1 MAGGKETPR
10 QKMIGMMYL
19 VLTALLALQVS
30 SAVLQKFAIINVTL
44 EELVTEENR
53 RNGAVLA
60 AIREAGQGKTNPKVV
75 AAVANAD
82 KVRAATQDLMTEIA
96 EVKKKM
102 IDLSTTS
109 GKVDEVLIN
118 NHGSQVATLMIDPR
132 STTGKAFEKSLNDY
146 VVTLNQLTGE
156 NYDKIAKPPKEI
168 DFFKN
173 NSDHNKKDFL
183 TFTFENTPPIAAIA
197 SLNQFQTDI
206 LATEAL
212 ALAKLAVDADAGVVK
227 FDKIV
232 PMVKPKS
239 SIVAAGDKYEADMF
253 ITASAEGLTPEMYR
267 NGQKLEVALDPD
279 FGVMMGKVSFPASA
293 SNYDASGMS
302 KQTFEAEIRIGD
314 SEDQIYKQTI
324 EYFVA
329 KPVIRV
335 TTGNA
340 PTLYMNCGNTV
351 NIEVPALGTNYNPS
365 FTARGGSVIKGDK
378 PGRVTLVPKERKM
391 AVTVVNGGAT
401 LGTENFDVKPIPAP
415 KYVALDNNRRPIDLK
430 NGVRGASLTGLRI
443 SAEADE
449 NFKSEVPQDANYRIR
464 SMEVILAR
472 GTQRVA
478 TLNANSEILDM
489 GAWRSQFRPGD
500 RIIIDIKSVTRR
512 TFQGQDETVPIRSEV
527 IQIAIN

>member
-30 SAVLQKFAIINVTL
+30 SAVLEKFAIINVTL
-44 EELVTEENR
+44 SQLVAEENKK
-53 RNGAVLA
+53 NGAVLA
-60 AIREAGQGKTNPKVV
+60 AIREAGQGKTNPKVLT
-75 AAVANAD
+75 AVANAE
-82 KVRAATQDLMTEIA
+82 KVREATQSIMAKSE

-102 IDLSTTS
+102 IDLSTPS
-109 GKVDEVLIN
+109 GEVDEVLIN

-132 STTGKAFEKSLNDY
+132 STTGKDYEKALNDY
-146 VVTLNQLTGE
+146 VATLQQLTGE
-156 NYDKIAKPPKEI
+156 TYHKIAKAPADI
-168 DFFKN
+168 DFFKEDP
-173 NSDHNKKDFL
+173 DHSKKDFL

-197 SLNQFQTDI
+197 SINQFQTEI
-206 LATEAL
+206 LATESL
-212 ALAKLAVDADAGVVK
+212 ALGKLAVDADAGVVK

-253 ITASAEGLTPEMYR
+253 ITASAEGLTPEMFR
-267 NGQKLEVALDPD
+267 NGQKLDVQLDPAY
-279 FGVMMGKVSFPASA
+279 GVMMGKVSFPASA
-293 SNYDASGMS
+293 SNYDASGLS

-340 PTLYMNCGNTV
+340 PTLYMNCGNNV

-365 FTARGGSVIKGDK
+365 FSARGGSVIKGSK
-378 PGRVTLVPKERKM
+378 AGQVILVPKERKM
-391 AVTVVNGGAT
+391 AVTVANGGAT
-401 LGTENFDVKPIPAP
+401 LGTENFDVKQIPAP
-415 KYVALDNNRRPIDLK
+415 KYVAMDNARKPIDLK

-449 NFKSEVPQDANYRIR
+449 NFKTEVPKDANYRIR

-472 GTQRVA
+472 GTSRVA
-478 TLNANSEILDM
+478 TLNATSEILDM

-512 TFQGQDETVPIRSEV
+512 TFQGEDEKVAIRSEV
-527 IQIAIN
+527 INIPIQ

>member
-30 SAVLQKFAIINVTL
+30 SAVLEKFAIINVTL
-44 EELVTEENR
+44 EELVSEENKK
-53 RNGAVLA
+53 NGAVLA

-75 AAVANAD
+75 NAVANAD
-82 KVRAATQDLMTEIA
+82 KVRAATADAMAKIDEL
-96 EVKKKM
+96 KKKM
-102 IDLSTTS
+102 ITLSGTD
-109 GKVDEVLIN
+109 KVDEILIN
-118 NHGSQVATLMIDPR
+118 NHGSQVATMMIDPR
-132 STTGKAFEKSLNDY
+132 STTGKEFEKMLNDY
-146 VVTLNQLTGE
+146 VATLNQLTGE
-156 NYDKIAKPPKEI
+156 QYNKIAKEPKDI

-173 NSDHNKKDFL
+173 DPDHNKKDFL
-183 TFTFENTPPIAAIA
+183 TFTFENTPPIAALA
-197 SLNQFQTDI
+197 SVNQFQTEI

-212 ALAKLAVDADAGVVK
+212 ALGKLAVDAEAGVVK

-253 ITASAEGLTPEMYR
+253 ITASAEGLTPEMFR
-267 NGQKLEVALDPD
+267 NGQKLDVQLDPT

-293 SNYDASGMS
+293 SNYDAQGLS

-314 SEDQIYKQTI
+314 SEDQVYKQTI

-365 FTARGGSVIKGDK
+365 FSAKGGSVIKGDK

-391 AVTVVNGGAT
+391 AVTVANGGAT
-401 LGTENFDVKPIPAP
+401 LGTENFDVKAIPSP
-415 KYVALDNNRRPIDLK
+415 KYVAKDNGGKEIDMK
-430 NGVRGASLTGLRI
+430 NGVRGAGLTGLRI
-443 SAEADE
+443 SAEAEE
-449 NFKSEVPQDANYRIR
+449 NFKQEVPKDATYRIR

-478 TLNANSEILDM
+478 TINANSEILDM

-500 RIIIDIKSVTRR
+500 RIIIDIKTVTRR
-512 TFQGQDETVPIRSEV
+512 TFQGEDERVAIRSEV
-527 IQIAIN
+527 INIPIQ

>member
-30 SAVLQKFAIINVTL
+30 SAVLEKFAIINVTL
-44 EELVTEENR
+44 EELASEN
-53 RNGAVLA
+53 NKKNAAVLT
-60 AIREAGQGKTNPKVV
+60 AIREAGQGKTNPKVL
-75 AAVANAD
+75 AAVENAD
-82 KVRAATQDLMTEIA
+82 KVRKATADVMAKIEEL
-96 EVKKKM
+96 KKKM
-102 IDLSTTS
+102 LALSETD
-109 GKVDEVLIN
+109 KVDGAFIN
-118 NHGSQVATLMIDPR
+118 NHGSQVATMMIDPR
-132 STTGKAFEKSLNDY
+132 SKVGKDFEKTLNDY
-146 VVTLNQLTGE
+146 VAFLNQTTGE
-156 NYDKIAKPPKEI
+156 TYPKIAKSPKDI
-168 DFFKN
+168 DFFKDDP
-173 NSDHNKKDFL
+173 DHNKKDFL
-183 TFTFENTPPIAAIA
+183 TFTFENTPPIAAMA
-197 SLNQFQTDI
+197 SVNQFQTE
-206 LATEAL
+206 LLETEAL
-212 ALAKLAVDADAGVVK
+212 ALAKLAVDAEAGVVK

-253 ITASAEGLTPEMYR
+253 ITASAEGLTPEMFR
-267 NGQKLEVALDPD
+267 NGQKLDVSLDPTY
-279 FGVMMGKVSFPASA
+279 GVMMGKVSFPASA
-293 SNYDASGMS
+293 SNYDASGLS

-365 FTARGGSVIKGDK
+365 FSARGGEVIKGDK

-391 AVTVVNGGAT
+391 TVTVVNGGAT
-401 LGTENFDVKPIPAP
+401 LGTENFDVRLIPSP
-415 KYVALDNNRRPIDLK
+415 KYVAKDNAGKEINLK
-430 NGVRGASLTGLRI
+430 DGVRGASLTGLRI
-443 SAEADE
+443 NAEAE
-449 NFKSEVPQDANYRIR
+449 PGFKSEVPQDANYRIR

-478 TLNANSEILDM
+478 TINANSEILDM
-489 GAWRSQFRPGD
+489 AAWRSQFRPGD

-512 TFQGQDETVPIRSEV
+512 TFQGQDEKVDIRSEV
-527 IQIAIN
+527 INIPIQ

>member
-30 SAVLQKFAIINVTL
+30 SAVLEKFAIINVTL
-44 EELVTEENR
+44 EELVSEN
-53 RNGAVLA
+53 NKKNAAVLA
-60 AIREAGQGKTNPKVV
+60 AIREAGQGKTNPKVL
-75 AAVANAD
+75 AAVENAD
-82 KVRAATQDLMTEIA
+82 KVRKATADAMAKIDEL
-96 EVKKKM
+96 KKKM
-102 IDLSTTS
+102 LSLSQTD
-109 GKVDEVLIN
+109 KVDGAFIN
-118 NHGSQVATLMIDPR
+118 NHGSQVATMMIDPR
-132 STTGKAFEKSLNDY
+132 SPTGKEFEKMLNDY
-146 VVTLNQLTGE
+146 VAMLNQTTGE
-156 NYDKIAKPPKEI
+156 KYEKIAKTPADI
-168 DFFKN
+168 DFFKDDP
-173 NSDHNKKDFL
+173 DHNKKDFL
-183 TFTFENTPPIAAIA
+183 TFTFENTPPIAAMA
-197 SLNQFQTDI
+197 SVNQFQTE
-206 LATEAL
+206 LLETEAL
-212 ALAKLAVDADAGVVK
+212 ALAKLAVDAEAGVVK

-253 ITASAEGLTPEMYR
+253 ITASAEGLTPEMFR
-267 NGQKLEVALDPD
+267 NGQKLDVQLDPNY
-279 FGVMMGKVSFPASA
+279 GVMMGKVSFPASA
-293 SNYDASGMS
+293 SNYDASGLS

-340 PTLYMNCGNTV
+340 PTLYMNCGNAV

-365 FTARGGSVIKGDK
+365 FTARGGTVIKGDK
-378 PGRVTLVPKERKM
+378 PGRVTLVPTERKM
-391 AVTVVNGGAT
+391 AVTVANGGAT
-401 LGTENFDVKPIPAP
+401 LGTENFDVKQIPAP
-415 KYVALDNNRRPIDLK
+415 KYVAMDNNRQPIDLK
-430 NGVRGASLTGLRI
+430 NGVRGAALTGLRI
-443 SAEADE
+443 SAEPDE
-449 NFKSEVPQDANYRIR
+449 NFKQEVPQDANYRIR

-512 TFQGQDETVPIRSEV
+512 TFQGQDEKVAIRSEV
-527 IQIAIN
+527 INIPIQ

>member
-30 SAVLQKFAIINVTL
+30 SAVLEKFAIINVTL
-44 EELVTEENR
+44 EELVQEENKK
-53 RNGAVLA
+53 NGAVLA
-60 AIREAGQGKTNPKVV
+60 AIREAGQGKTNPKVLN
-75 AAVANAD
+75 AVTNAD
-82 KVRAATQDLMTEIA
+82 KVRAATQDMMTKISD
-96 EVKKKM
+96 VKKRM
-102 IDLSTTS
+102 VDLSTTS
-109 GKVDEVLIN
+109 GKVDEILIN

-132 STTGKAFEKSLNDY
+132 SPVGKEFEKSLNDY
-146 VVTLNQLTGE
+146 VTTLNQLTGE
-156 NYDKIAKPPKEI
+156 TYPKIAKAPADI
-168 DFFKN
+168 DFFKEDP
-173 NSDHNKKDFL
+173 DHNKKDFL

-197 SLNQFQTDI
+197 SMNQFQTEV
-206 LATEAL
+206 LSTEAL

-253 ITASAEGLTPEMYR
+253 ITASAEGLTPEMFR
-267 NGQKLEVALDPD
+267 NGQKLDVSLDANY
-279 FGVMMGKVSFPASA
+279 GVMMGKVSFPASA
-293 SNYDASGMS
+293 SNYDAQGLS

-340 PTLYMNCGNTV
+340 PTLYMNCGNNV
-351 NIEVPALGTNYNPS
+351 NIEVPALGTNYNPTFS
-365 FTARGGSVIKGDK
+365 ARGGSVIKGDK

-401 LGTENFDVKPIPAP
+401 LGTENFDVKQIPAP
-415 KYVALDNNRRPIDLK
+415 KYVAKDNGGKEIDMK
-430 NGVRGASLTGLRI
+430 NGVRGAGLTGLRI
-443 SAEADE
+443 SAEPDE
-449 NFKSEVPQDANYRIR
+449 NFKTEVPKDATYRIR

-500 RIIIDIKSVTRR
+500 RIIIDIKTVTRR
-512 TFQGQDETVPIRSEV
+512 TFQGEDERVAIRSEV
-527 IQIAIN
+527 INIPIQ

>member
-30 SAVLQKFAIINVTL
+30 SAVLEKFAIINVTL
-44 EELVTEENR
+44 EELVADGNKK
-53 RNGAVLA
+53 NGAILA
-60 AIREAGQGKTNPKVV
+60 AIKEAGQGKTNPKVLT
-75 AAVANAD
+75 AVENAD
-82 KVRAATQDLMTEIA
+82 KVRKATADAMATIDGL
-96 EVKKKM
+96 KKKM
-102 IDLSTTS
+102 IELSGTD
-109 GKVDEVLIN
+109 KVDEILIN
-118 NHGSQVATLMIDPR
+118 NHGSQVAAMMIDPR
-132 STTGKAFEKSLNDY
+132 STYGKQFEKTLNDY
-146 VVTLNQLTGE
+146 TATLNQLTGE
-156 NYDKIAKPPKEI
+156 KYDKIAKAPKDI

-173 NSDHNKKDFL
+173 DPDQVNKDFL
-183 TFTFENTPPIAAIA
+183 TFTFENTPPIAALA
-197 SLNQFQTDI
+197 SVNQFQTEM
-206 LATEAL
+206 LSTETL
-212 ALAKLAVDADAGVVK
+212 ALEKLAVDADAGVVK

-253 ITASAEGLTPEMYR
+253 ITASAEGLTPEMFR
-267 NGQKLEVALDPD
+267 NGQKLDVQLDPSY
-279 FGVMMGKVSFPASA
+279 GVMMGKVSFPASA
-293 SNYDASGMS
+293 SSYDASGLS

-340 PTLYMNCGNTV
+340 PTLYMNCGNSV

-365 FTARGGSVIKGDK
+365 FSAKGGSVIKGDK

-391 AVTVVNGGAT
+391 AVTVANGGAT
-401 LGTENFDVKPIPAP
+401 LGTENFDVKQIPAP
-415 KYVALDNNRRPIDLK
+415 RYVAKDNSGKEIDMK
-430 NGVRGASLTGLRI
+430 NGVRGAGLTGLRI

-449 NFKSEVPQDANYRIR
+449 NFKQEVPKDATYRIR

-472 GTQRVA
+472 GSQRVA

-500 RIIIDIKSVTRR
+500 RIIIDIKTVTRR
-512 TFQGQDETVPIRSEV
+512 TFQGEDERVAIRSEV
-527 IQIAIN
+527 INIPIQ

>member
-30 SAVLQKFAIINVTL
+30 SAVLEKFAIINVTL
-44 EELVTEENR
+44 EDLVAEENR
-53 RNGAVLA
+53 KNAAVLA
-60 AIREAGQGKTNPKVV
+60 AIREAGQGKTNPKVL

-82 KVRAATQDLMTEIA
+82 KVRAATQDVMSKIA
-96 EVKKKM
+96 DVKKKM

-109 GKVDEVLIN
+109 GQIDEALIN

-132 STTGKAFEKSLNDY
+132 SVTGKEFEKSLNDY
-146 VVTLNQLTGE
+146 VNTLSQLTGE
-156 NYDKIAKPPKEI
+156 KYERIAKPPREI
-168 DFFKN
+168 DFFK
-173 NSDHNKKDFL
+173 DDPDQNKKDFL

-197 SLNQFQTDI
+197 SLNQFQTE
-206 LATEAL
+206 LLTTEAM
-212 ALAKLAVDADAGVVK
+212 ALQKLAVDANAGVVK

-253 ITASAEGLTPEMYR
+253 ITASAEGLTPEMFKD
-267 NGQKLEVALDPD
+267 GQKLDVRLDPTY
-279 FGVMMGKVSFPASA
+279 GVMMGKVSFPASGG
-293 SNYDASGMS
+293 NYDKNGLAR
-302 KQTFEAEIRIGD
+302 KTFEAEIRIGD

-340 PTLYMNCGNTV
+340 PTLYMNCGNAV

-365 FTARGGSVIKGDK
+365 FSAKGGSVIKGDK
-378 PGRVTLVPKERKM
+378 PGKVILVPKERKM
-391 AVTVVNGGAT
+391 SVTVVNSGAT
-401 LGTENFDVKPIPAP
+401 LGTESFDVKQIPAP
-415 KYVALDNNRRPIDLK
+415 RYVALDNNRRPIDLK

-443 SAEADE
+443 TAEAEE
-449 NFKSEVPQDANYRIR
+449 NFKQEVPQDANYRIR

-500 RIIIDIKSVTRR
+500 RLIIDIKSVTRR
-512 TFQGQDETVPIRSEV
+512 TFQGQDEKVPIRSEV
-527 IQIAIN
+527 INIPIQ

>member
-44 EELVTEENR
+44 EELVAEENKK
-53 RNGAVLA
+53 NGAVLA

-75 AAVANAD
+75 TAVANAD
-82 KVRAATQDLMTEIA
+82 KVRAATQEVMTKIA

-109 GKVDEVLIN
+109 GQVDDILIN

-132 STTGKAFEKSLNDY
+132 STTGKEFEKVLNDY
-146 VVTLNQLTGE
+146 ITTLNQLTGE
-156 NYDKIAKPPKEI
+156 QYHKIAKAPADI
-168 DFFKN
+168 DFFKDDPN
-173 NSDHNKKDFL
+173 HKSKDFL

-197 SLNQFQTDI
+197 SLNQFQTEV

-212 ALAKLAVDADAGVVK
+212 ALGKLAVDADAGVVK

-253 ITASAEGLTPEMYR
+253 ITASAEGLTPEMFR
-267 NGQKLEVALDPD
+267 NGQKLDVALDPNY
-279 FGVMMGKVSFPASA
+279 GVMMGKVSFPASA
-293 SNYDASGMS
+293 SNYDAQGLS

-351 NIEVPALGTNYNPS
+351 NIEVPALGTNYNPA

-391 AVTVVNGGAT
+391 AVTVANGGAT

-512 TFQGQDETVPIRSEV
+512 TFQGQDEKVPIRSEV